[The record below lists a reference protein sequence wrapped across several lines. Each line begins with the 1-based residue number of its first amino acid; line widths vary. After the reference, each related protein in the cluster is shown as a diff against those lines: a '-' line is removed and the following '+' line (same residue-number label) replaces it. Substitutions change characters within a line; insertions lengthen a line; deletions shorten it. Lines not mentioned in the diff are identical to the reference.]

1 MPLLTITFSI
11 TIGRAERG
19 TVMESDLVHTSL
31 LALHFVAVSA
41 RCADLSPYTFT
52 HQISAAE
59 VIAVDGESQQRA
71 RDER

>member
-1 MPLLTITFSI
+1 MGSN
-11 TIGRAERG
+11 
-19 TVMESDLVHTSL
+19 LVHALL

-41 RCADLSPYTFT
+41 RCADLSPYTLT